1 MKRRNL
7 LRGAVLAPA
16 AVAVA
21 APAPVA
27 PAPAAAQYA
36 AAAADTAAKVA
47 VNMPSFVGAQRAS
60 FFDELESKAL
70 RALAAVLVPAYKG
83 MPGAV
88 ECGVVEFF
96 DFLVSQAPEAKQQLW
111 RTGLHELDALS
122 LQRHGS
128 RFEKLDAQQAN
139 AVLEPLQVKWT
150 FYGPQEAFA
159 KFLWEARGE
168 MVQATLNSREY
179 AEANTG
185 RRSAAASNYYWRS
198 LD

>member
-21 APAPVA
+21 APAP
-27 PAPAAAQYA
+27 AAAQYA
-36 AAAADTAAKVA
+36 APVSDTAAKVA

-60 FFDELESKAL
+60 FFDELETKAL
-70 RALAAVLVPAYKG
+70 RALAGVLVPAYNG

-96 DFLVSQAPEAKQQLW
+96 DFLVSQAPEVKQQLW
-111 RTGLHELDALS
+111 RTGLHELDARS
-122 LQRHGS
+122 LQSHGA
-128 RFEKLDAQQAN
+128 RFEKLNAAQAN
-139 AVLEPLQVKWT
+139 AVLEPLKVKWT
-150 FYGPQEAFA
+150 FYGPQEPFA

>member
-21 APAPVA
+21 APAP
-27 PAPAAAQYA
+27 AAAQYA
-36 AAAADTAAKVA
+36 APVSDTAAKVA

-60 FFDELESKAL
+60 FFDELETKAL
-70 RALAAVLVPAYKG
+70 RALAAVMVPAYNG

-111 RTGLHELDALS
+111 RTGLHELDARS
-122 LQRHGS
+122 LQSHGA
-128 RFEKLDAQQAN
+128 RFEKLNAAQAN
-139 AVLEPLQVKWT
+139 AVLEPLKVKWT
-150 FYGPQEAFA
+150 FYGPQEPFA

>member
-21 APAPVA
+21 APGAVA
-27 PAPAAAQYA
+27 AVPAPAQYA
-36 AAAADTAAKVA
+36 APVSDTAAKVA

-60 FFDELESKAL
+60 FFDELETKAL
-70 RALAAVLVPAYKG
+70 RALAAVMVPAYNG

-111 RTGLHELDALS
+111 RTGLHELDSRS
-122 LQRHGS
+122 LQSHGA
-128 RFEKLDAQQAN
+128 RFEKLNAQQAN
-139 AVLEPLQVKWT
+139 AVLEPLKAKWT
-150 FYGPQEAFA
+150 IYGPREPFA